1 MGIENLAKLSA
12 KKPVS
17 KGNLGGGGFAK
28 LYILIMWK
36 QSAFCRGKPN
46 KSKVFGILETK

>member
-1 MGIENLAKLSA
+1 MEIENLAKLSA

-28 LYILIMWK
+28 LFILIMLK
-36 QSAFCRGKPN
+36 QSFFCRENPN
-46 KSKVFGILETK
+46 KSKVFGICGTK

>member
-1 MGIENLAKLSA
+1 MEMENLAKLSA

-28 LYILIMWK
+28 LYILIMLR
-36 QSAFCRGKPN
+36 QSAFCREKPN
-46 KSKVFGILETK
+46 KSKGFGILETK